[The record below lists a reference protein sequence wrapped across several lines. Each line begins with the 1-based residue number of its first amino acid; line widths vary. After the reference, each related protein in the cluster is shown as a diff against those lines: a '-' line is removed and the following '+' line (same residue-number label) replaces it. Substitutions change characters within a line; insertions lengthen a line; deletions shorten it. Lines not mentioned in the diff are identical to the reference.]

1 MRASGLTNHPI
12 SPSISPRSARTPLS
26 GGAPARSP
34 QDPRAGSP
42 PATRARARHGAR
54 TRSWLAELC
63 LLAALASAAPGCGT
77 PESAPPQLPLGPL
90 ELARID
96 WSQALPALAGPG
108 RVTTVAE
115 AGDDVAVFG
124 ERGVFLWQ
132 SGSTAGSD
140 SSILTWRSAA
150 AVPALGFPGKWL
162 LAVDGD
168 GRVYRLHDGAAFGLE
183 EVTAR
188 YALTARPVRE
198 VAALGNGQV
207 AFALDDRLA
216 LTDGTTLK
224 LYELA
229 LRNLVGGGGRLASYD
244 EAGVRLLDPQS
255 GALQALTVPG
265 VVGVAFA
272 PDGQLWAAT
281 ADTLYYEKAGAFV
294 AAHTFAPPQV
304 VTALAG
310 AARGV
315 WIGLGDNLALL
326 RDGQLLLPATSPM
339 LPAGTRL
346 IGSPSGDVFTI
357 SGGDG
362 QLGRYGQE
370 SGGGRDLTLWQK
382 TLVPI
387 FTRLCQ
393 ACHLPAGSARIDMS
407 TYSSWANLRTQI
419 QVRVI
424 DRQPS
429 PMPPAS
435 AGNLT
440 PEELA
445 AVQAFTA
452 RRP

>member
-1 MRASGLTNHPI
+1 MRASGLTTHPI
-12 SPSISPRSARTPLS
+12 TRAIAPAIMSRRAPTITPRRARAIAPQSARAITS
-26 GGAPARSP
+26 RRAPAR
-34 QDPRAGSP
+34 RL
-42 PATRARARHGAR
+42 
-54 TRSWLAELC
+54 LAKLF
-63 LLAALASAAPGCGT
+63 LLAALGTAAPGCGT
-77 PESAPPQLPLGPL
+77 PESPPELPLGTL
-90 ELARID
+90 DLVRID
-96 WSQALPALAGPG
+96 WSEALPALASPG

-140 SSILTWRSAA
+140 SSVLAWRSAA

-162 LAVDGD
+162 LGVDGD
-168 GRVYRLHDGAAFGLE
+168 GRVYRLHDGATFGLE

-188 YALTARPVRE
+188 YALTGKPVRE

-207 AFALDDRLA
+207 AFALDDKLA
-216 LTDGTTLK
+216 LTDGTTRK
-224 LYELA
+224 LYELT
-229 LRNLVGGGGRLASYD
+229 LHNLIGGNGRLASYD
-244 EAGVRLLDPQS
+244 EAGVRLLDPQG
-255 GALQALTVPG
+255 GALQTLPLPG
-265 VVGVAFA
+265 VVGAAFA

-281 ADTLYYEKAGAFV
+281 ADTLYSEKDGALV
-294 AAHTFAPPQV
+294 ATHSFAPPQV
-304 VTALAG
+304 ITGLAG
-310 AARGV
+310 AARGI
-315 WIGLGDNLALL
+315 WIGLADSVALL

-339 LPAGTRL
+339 LPPGTRL
-346 IGSPSGDVFTI
+346 LGSPSGDVFTI

-370 SGGGRDLTLWQK
+370 SGGGRDLTLWRT
-382 TLVPI
+382 TLAPI

-419 QVRVI
+419 QNRVI
-424 DRQPS
+424 DRKPS
-429 PMPPAS
+429 PMPPPS
-435 AGNLT
+435 AGTLT

-445 AVQAFTA
+445 AVQSWTA

>member
-1 MRASGLTNHPI
+1 MRTSGLTTHPI
-12 SPSISPRSARTPLS
+12 AQAISSRSAQAMTPQGTRAMSPR
-26 GGAPARSP
+26 G
-34 QDPRAGSP
+34 
-42 PATRARARHGAR
+42 ARARR
-54 TRSWLAELC
+54 WLPELF
-63 LLAALASAAPGCGT
+63 LLAALGSAAPGCGT
-77 PESAPPQLPLGPL
+77 PESPPQLQLGAL
-90 ELARID
+90 ELARIE
-96 WSQALPALAGPG
+96 WSEALPALATPG
-108 RVTTVAE
+108 RVSTVAE

-140 SSILTWRSAA
+140 SSVLSWRSAA

-162 LAVDGD
+162 LGVDGD
-168 GRVYRLHDGAAFGLE
+168 GRVYRLHDGATFGLE

-188 YALTARPVRE
+188 YALTAKPVRE

-207 AFALDDRLA
+207 AFALDDKLA

-224 LYELA
+224 LYELT
-229 LRNLVGGGGRLASYD
+229 LRNLIGGGGRLASYD
-244 EAGVRLLDPQS
+244 EAGVRLLDPQV
-255 GALQALTVPG
+255 GALQTLAQPG

-281 ADTLYYEKAGAFV
+281 PDTLYYQSAGELV
-294 AAHTFAPPQV
+294 AAHSFEAPQV
-304 VTALAG
+304 VTSLAG

-315 WIGLGDNLALL
+315 WVGLADSLALL
-326 RDGQLLLPATSPM
+326 RDGQLLLPATSPQ
-339 LPAGTRL
+339 LSAGTRL
-346 IGSPSGDVFTI
+346 LGSPSGDVFTI

-362 QLGRYGQE
+362 QLARYGQE
-370 SGGGRDLTLWQK
+370 SGGGRDLTLWRK

-393 ACHLPAGSARIDMS
+393 GCHLPAGSARIDMS

-419 QVRVI
+419 QARVI
-424 DRQPS
+424 DQKPS
-429 PMPPAS
+429 PMPPTS
-435 AGNLT
+435 AGTLT